1 MMIKKQ
7 PLLKVSIY
15 AFLLFAIV
23 YSYYFVVDNCEV
35 FQQNKWLNSG
45 IFFYTISISLTFSF
59 FINSKRSMKQFFFIE
74 KNKVFV
80 AIKIFVLSVIIV
92 SLLEL
97 LISGQAMPLI
107 VISER
112 SGAQIFKNLIHG
124 ILVSF
129 GEELSFKYI
138 LLIQIL
144 IRIGY
149 RKSYRIYS
157 FLFMSLLFALTHV
170 FLIVYKS
177 GNMDILDLFYLV
189 NIFLYFY
196 FTSVL
201 FIEKRNFLL
210 VVLLHFQVNI
220 AAVFH
225 NNEAYYLIFSTLII
239 ALYTIPRIQNSWVFR

>member
-1 MMIKKQ
+1 
-7 PLLKVSIY
+7 
-15 AFLLFAIV
+15 
-23 YSYYFVVDNCEV
+23 
-35 FQQNKWLNSG
+35 
-45 IFFYTISISLTFSF
+45 
-59 FINSKRSMKQFFFIE
+59 MKQFFFIE

-97 LISGQAMPLI
+97 LISGQVMPLI